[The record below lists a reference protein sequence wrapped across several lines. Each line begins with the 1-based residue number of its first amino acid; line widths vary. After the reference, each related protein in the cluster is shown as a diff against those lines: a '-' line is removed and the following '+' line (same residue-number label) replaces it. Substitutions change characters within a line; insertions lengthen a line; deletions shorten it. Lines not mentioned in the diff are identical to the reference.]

1 MRLLRSS
8 RFACYPFWV
17 LIAAWLCANTPQVA
31 SWHVIL
37 WVKQAQHFSHSSR
50 LRAEVHALLSG
61 RPIDHSSR
69 YVAQPVES
77 ETPSKPAVAADF
89 SVKKILLSLETASP
103 VTPSLL
109 VPQRWREDSPGIM
122 AEPVADVPYPPP
134 RA

>member
-50 LRAEVHALLSG
+50 LHAEVYALLSG
-61 RPIDHSSR
+61 QTADHAR
-69 YVAQPVES
+69 HRVAQPVES
-77 ETPSKPAVAADF
+77 ETPSKPAVGADF
-89 SVKKILLSLETASP
+89 SVKKILLSLEPNSP
-103 VTPSLL
+103 FTPSLV
-109 VPQRWREDSPGIM
+109 VPQRCREGGARILV
-122 AEPVADVPYPPP
+122 EHVADVPYPPP

>member
-17 LIAAWLCANTPQVA
+17 LIVAWLCANTPQVA
-31 SWHVIL
+31 LWHAIL
-37 WVKQAQHFSHSSR
+37 WVKQAQHFSHSSQ
-50 LRAEVHALLSG
+50 LRSEVYALLSG
-61 RPIDHSSR
+61 QPIDHSSR
-69 YVAQPVES
+69 YGAQPVES

-89 SVKKILLSLETASP
+89 SVKKILLSLEATSP

-109 VPQRWREDSPGIM
+109 VPQRWSEGGVGTM
-122 AEPVADVPYPPP
+122 AEHVADVPYPPP